1 MSHDVAV
8 VVPILNEADSL
19 PQLLAALKAQTHR
32 PKALIFSDAGST
44 DGSAA
49 LIEEWWQK
57 ERWEGGACQVLAV
70 PGAMPGAGRNAGV
83 RAAGCEWIAF
93 IDAGIEPEPAWLERL
108 CRYARK
114 HHSPAVFGM
123 CRFSADAS
131 FERAVCALSHGQGSS
146 HAVIPASLFHRRVFD
161 EIGFFPE
168 HLRAAEDLLWS
179 KRLAARYGERDICTD
194 AMVQYTHFPSNWW
207 RAVRKWELAE
217 HQSVLAGVRTRQQM
231 LSLIG
236 LCLVYGALFSGTVVG
251 GGIFVL
257 YVIVR
262 GVLDPIR
269 RSQERIWWGR
279 RPAGLAVA
287 LGLAPALDLAK
298 FAGVVHGL
306 ASKLFGR
313 VGGVGS
319 TPEKFRI
326 GG

>member
-32 PKALIFSDAGST
+32 PKEVIFSDAGST

-49 LIEEWWQK
+49 LIEQWWRE
-57 ERWEGGACQVLAV
+57 ERWEGAACQVLAV

-83 RAAGCEWIAF
+83 RAAGSEWIAF
-93 IDAGIEPEPAWLERL
+93 IDAGIEPDPAWLERL
-108 CRYARK
+108 CEYARV
-114 HHSPAVFGM
+114 HRSPAVFGL
-123 CRFSADAS
+123 CRFTADAS

-161 EIGFFPE
+161 EIGMFPE

-179 KRLAARYGERDICTD
+179 KWLKARYGERDICTD
-194 AMVQYTHFPSNWW
+194 ALVHYTHFPSNWW

-217 HQSVLAGVRTRQQM
+217 QQSVLAGVRLQQQM
-231 LSLIG
+231 LALIG
-236 LCLVYGALFSGTVVG
+236 LVVVYGALCSGTAVG
-251 GGIFVL
+251 GGIFGL
-257 YVIVR
+257 YVVVR
-262 GVLDPIR
+262 GVVDPVR
-269 RSQERIWWGR
+269 RSRERAWWGR
-279 RPAGLAVA
+279 RPAALVVA

-298 FAGVVHGL
+298 CAGVIHGL
-306 ASKLFGR
+306 ASKL
-313 VGGVGS
+313 VGGVGGGG
-319 TPEKFRI
+319 PAQEKFRI